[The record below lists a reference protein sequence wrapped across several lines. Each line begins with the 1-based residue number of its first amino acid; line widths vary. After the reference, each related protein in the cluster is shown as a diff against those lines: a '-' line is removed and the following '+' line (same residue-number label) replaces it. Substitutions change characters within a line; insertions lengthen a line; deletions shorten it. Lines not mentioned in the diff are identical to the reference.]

1 MTAAQIID
9 EIVALPPSER
19 AAVIRFTRTIDTTGQ
34 LSGKELS
41 ALASRLADTSDAT
54 EVSVLRDSIERG
66 FYGQK
71 SNA

>member
-1 MTAAQIID
+1 MTAAQIIE

-34 LSGKELS
+34 LSAKELS

-54 EVSVLRDSIERG
+54 EVPVLRDFIERG
-66 FYGQK
+66 FYGQ
-71 SNA
+71 AVHA